1 MAPRVK
7 GGEAAYARK
16 ARDAVHLLF
25 FQHHRLP
32 GVRGWEL
39 RQELG
44 PEWQS
49 VLEVLDKQL
58 QPLDLQV
65 TRVFDDP
72 TIIEPNQ
79 SQLADARYYIT
90 LRGSM
95 DQKTAKTIGWR
106 VDDIAGLAVAIAYII
121 SKQGKAPRVDVEK
134 ALQEKLPGWRVKMSL
149 DRYIKQGYL
158 GEDERGTLYMDW
170 RSRAEVDQKQLV
182 DLIMSFGKKA
192 EAKEQTEEPEDQG
205 PRTRQTPQPESNE

>member
-79 SQLADARYYIT
+79 GQLADARYYII

-134 ALQEKLPGWRVKMSL
+134 VLQEKLPGWRVKMSL
-149 DRYIKQGYL
+149 DRYIQQGYL

-192 EAKEQTEEPEDQG
+192 EAKEQTEEPGEQG
-205 PRTRQTPQPESNE
+205 PRTRQTPQPESSE